1 MQLTEATRSWKS
13 QGKILP
19 WSLSWWTLPCTHLD
33 FRLEVSRTVR
43 EYISVVLSHSVCG
56 PLLGSSK
63 KLIYP
68 VKSNSSKELT
78 GLVS

>member
-1 MQLTEATRSWKS
+1 MQPTEATTSWKS
-13 QGKILP
+13 QGKIFA
-19 WSLSWWTLPCTHLD
+19 WNLSWWTLPCTHLD
-33 FRLEVSRTVR
+33 FRLEFSRTVR

-56 PLLGSSK
+56 PLLDSSK

-78 GLVS
+78 HLVS